1 MPATIKI
8 RWAVIRRIAGAR
20 DSDAEHGLHRVP
32 RDRHEA
38 VDLRFVD
45 DQRRREEDRVAG
57 RGMRAGHGPH
67 ARDDTALGHLLLD
80 ARPDLLV
87 EREAALARPVLDQLD
102 KRSFTLDKK
111 IGPLRLLGLSSTS
124 STAAR
129 RPLPPR
135 MSP

>member
-45 DQRRREEDRVAG
+45 DQRRREEDRVAD

-67 ARDDTALGHLLLD
+67 ARDDTAFGHLLLD

-102 KRSFTLDKK
+102 GGEEAFAAADVAGVGMILER
-111 IGPLRLLGLSSTS
+111 RLQPVYRRVPIL
-124 STAAR
+124 AAF
-129 RPLPPR
+129 
-135 MSP
+135 